1 MSCQS
6 SSTAL
11 GTRTGYYESQ
21 LGEVQMKPPSHCNR
35 NSATI
40 STNHKTGLKKRIG
53 VGSGD
58 SFEKKITAMGSWFFF
73 LSYFFKIFTCH
84 FFWNCPIQQIPSI
97 GSWSSQSS
105 WSEKNNEIRSIKFLR
120 APILQVNNY
129 EIIVKFFHIGHN
141 LTWYSAIVH
150 KFTRIY
156 PVCSTTEV
164 TKQFM

>member
-1 MSCQS
+1 MQQKFCYYFNQS
-6 SSTAL
+6 QN
-11 GTRTGYYESQ
+11 G
-21 LGEVQMKPPSHCNR
+21 
-35 NSATI
+35 
-40 STNHKTGLKKRIG
+40 
-53 VGSGD
+53 
-58 SFEKKITAMGSWFFF
+58 FEKKDRCWIRRQFWKKNHSYGILIYF

-129 EIIVKFFHIGHN
+129 EIIVKFFHICHN

-150 KFTRIY
+150 KFTRLY
-156 PVCSTTEV
+156 PVCSTYEL